1 MLNNGNPNAILK
13 QMIGNATPEQK
24 QGLLS
29 EAKKYGVPD
38 NVLSKIQNMK
48 KLIIAIIINIFKRG
62 GHL

>member
-1 MLNNGNPNAILK
+1 LQIQSPQKYKLINEAMLNNGNPNAILK

-48 KLIIAIIINIFKRG
+48 
-62 GHL
+62 

>member
-38 NVLSKIQNMK
+38 NVLAKIQNM
-48 KLIIAIIINIFKRG
+48 
-62 GHL
+62 